1 VSRLGKK
8 PIQVPSGVKV
18 DIENEVVNVTGPKGN
33 LTVTVDPAVQI
44 SLTDSVL
51 TLSVPET
58 ADKTLRAKH
67 GLYRVLVQN
76 MIIGVTSGFTKDLEL
91 VGVGYRTQLKGKSL
105 EFALGFSHP
114 VTVDPPAGIE
124 FKVDGNTKISISG
137 IDKQLVGHVAA
148 NIRALRKPDPYK
160 GKGVRYAG
168 EYIRKKQGKTVKK

>member
-1 VSRLGKK
+1 MSRLGKK
-8 PIQVPSGVKV
+8 PIQVPSGVKI
-18 DIENEVVNVTGPKGN
+18 DIQKENVNVEGPKGKLSLAFDPKVAITFEDN
-33 LTVTVDPAVQI
+33 ILTFT
-44 SLTDSVL
+44 
-51 TLSVPET
+51 VPET
-58 ADKTLRAKH
+58 ADKSLRAKH

-76 MIIGVTSGFTKDLEL
+76 MINGVTEGFKKDLEL

-124 FKVDGNTKISISG
+124 FVVEGNNKISVSG